1 MISYFTISENSS
13 GIYEEKRSKFLSK
26 AFHIESVEEAKEII
40 LNVKKEY
47 YDARHNCYAYIIGED
62 KKQQKFFDD
71 GEPSGTAG
79 APIIDAIN
87 KRDLTDVLI
96 VVTRYFGGIKLGAA
110 GLTRAYNKA
119 ANIALDAAK
128 IVKMQNFFNVKLT
141 LDYNLLS
148 SVEYYF
154 RKENIRVKT
163 SEYNENVA
171 LNILVLND
179 KIEKVKQDIIEIS
192 AGKIFLEDAGEEL
205 VAVEVN
211 NN

>member
-1 MISYFTISENSS
+1 MISYFTIKENSS

-26 AFHIESVEEAKEII
+26 AVRVQTPEEAKEMI
-40 LNVKKEY
+40 LSAKKEH

-87 KRDLTDVLI
+87 KRDLTNILI
-96 VVTRYFGGIKLGAA
+96 IVTRYFGGIKLGAA

-119 ANIALDAAK
+119 ANSALDNAK
-128 IVKMQNFFNVKLT
+128 IIKMENFFNVQLS

-148 SVEYYF
+148 SVEYYL
-154 RKENIRVKT
+154 RKENIKVKN
-163 SEYNENVA
+163 SDYNEKIL

-179 KIEKVKQDIIEIS
+179 KIEKVKNDIVEIS
-192 AGKIFLEDAGEEL
+192 AGQILTEFLGEEL
-205 VAVEVN
+205 VGVEM
-211 NN
+211 